1 MTRRHTTLA
10 RVRTVKFEPHHPGD
24 PMTRPTSGPTGGPRR
39 AATLAAVG
47 LAVLALSGCGLVATD
62 PAGPGP
68 GMMRGGN
75 GNGMMGD
82 GSGAAMR
89 GGGYGAGM
97 MGGQAAGNGSTWGG
111 PMMSGGLTCTAPA
124 ELPGSTVTVAL
135 VDMSMMG
142 AGTDPAPLGIPMRL
156 HTSAT
161 TVPAGQVSFVAQN
174 MARRTHE
181 LVILPL
187 APGEQPGTRATGSD
201 GEIDETGSL
210 GEASNPCGEG
220 AGDGLTAGTTGWVTL
235 TLAPGRYELIC
246 NEANHYANGMW
257 AELDVT

>member
-1 MTRRHTTLA
+1 
-10 RVRTVKFEPHHPGD
+10 
-24 PMTRPTSGPTGGPRR
+24 MTRPTSGPTGGRGR

-47 LAVLALSGCGLVATD
+47 LAVLALSGCGLVASD
-62 PAGPGP
+62 PTGPGP
-68 GMMRGGN
+68 GPMGGGN
-75 GNGMMGD
+75 GTGMM
-82 GSGAAMR
+82 

-97 MGGQAAGNGSTWGG
+97 MGGQSTGSGSAWGG
-111 PMMSGGLTCTAPA
+111 PMMSGRLTCTAPA
-124 ELPGSTVTVAL
+124 DLPGSTVTVSL

-142 AGTDPAPLGIPMRL
+142 ANTDPAPLGIPMRL
-156 HTSAT
+156 HTSTT

-187 APGEQPGTRATGSD
+187 APGEQPGARASGSD

-235 TLAPGRYELIC
+235 TLAPGRYELVC
-246 NEANHYANGMW
+246 NEANHYANGMR

>member
-1 MTRRHTTLA
+1 
-10 RVRTVKFEPHHPGD
+10 
-24 PMTRPTSGPTGGPRR
+24 MTRPPSGPTGGPRR

-47 LAVLALSGCGLVATD
+47 LAVLALSGCGLVASD
-62 PAGPGP
+62 PTGPGP
-68 GMMRGGN
+68 AMMGGGN
-75 GNGMMGD
+75 GTRMM
-82 GSGAAMR
+82 

-97 MGGQAAGNGSTWGG
+97 MGGQTAANGSTWDG
-111 PMMSGGLTCTAPA
+111 PMMSGRLTCTAPA
-124 ELPGSTVTVAL
+124 SLPGSQIMVAL

-142 AGTDPAPLGIPMRL
+142 VDTDPAPLGIPMRL

-174 MARRTHE
+174 TARRTHE
-181 LVILPL
+181 LAILPL
-187 APGEQPGTRATGSD
+187 APGEQPGARASGAD
-201 GEIDETGSL
+201 GEIDETGSR
-210 GEASNPCGEG
+210 GEASNPCGAG

-235 TLAPGRYELIC
+235 TLAPGRYELVC